1 MDLIEGGGVAT
12 EGLGAAS
19 VFGRPMRFGS
29 PFGGHGQQPALLVL
43 AEPASFGQCKP
54 TVIAAPANRTARVS
68 RATEEARVLSHP
80 DVIAAIESALPD
92 LEAWEGTL

>member
-12 EGLGAAS
+12 EGLGSAS

-29 PFGGHGQQPALLVL
+29 HFGAHGQRPALLAL
-43 AEPASFGQCKP
+43 TEPVSFVQVKP
-54 TVIAAPANRTARVS
+54 TIIAAPANRTARVS
-68 RATEEARVLSHP
+68 RATEEARVLAHP